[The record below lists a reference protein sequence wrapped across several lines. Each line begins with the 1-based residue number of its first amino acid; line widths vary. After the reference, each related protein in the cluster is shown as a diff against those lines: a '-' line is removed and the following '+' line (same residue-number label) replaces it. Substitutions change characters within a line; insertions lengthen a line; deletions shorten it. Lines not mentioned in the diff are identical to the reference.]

1 MNFLDENNPIA
12 TPIQFGSVNP
22 NRSSSSSY
30 APALNSLPGLQ
41 MTRRGLLRMGA
52 VALGGGVLADLL
64 KHEAEAAG
72 SSVTEKRSVI
82 LLMQKGGPSQLDMWD
97 MKPDAPVEYRGE
109 FSSIA
114 SNIPGYRVCE
124 LMPKLSQMCDRLAIL
139 RTVYHTMMDHG
150 EGMHIA
156 MTGYAPIRN
165 IKASG
170 QQAPSLGSIVSKE
183 LGWRAGLPGY
193 IAVQREIGFG
203 RSAYLGIAH
212 DPFETFGYPTSD
224 GFRVRNLRASDGVN
238 SARESNRR
246 TMLEKFDTL
255 RRDADTSGAIGAMDT
270 YRRQA
275 FELATSPQVQEAFD
289 LGKEDPKVRDRYGRK
304 SNAGQSMLLA
314 RRLVE
319 RGARFVT
326 VATDYDRPWDSHDDN
341 FTAHRQNIQG
351 YDHTVSALLED
362 LEARG
367 LLEQTL
373 VIIGGEF
380 GRTPRINAKA
390 GRDHWPTCYTTVMVG
405 GGIKRGVIL
414 GTSDSLGELPK
425 ERPISIQDVYATMYH
440 QLGIDYT
447 KSYLNEA
454 NRPVQI
460 VNYGEPIQEIL

>member
-1 MNFLDENNPIA
+1 M
-12 TPIQFGSVNP
+12 IQDFAFDSRGTANRLHS
-22 NRSSSSSY
+22 RSSVGSF
-30 APALNSLPGLQ
+30 NGLSNVNLS
-41 MTRRGLLRMGA
+41 RRGFLQLGA
-52 VALGGGVLADLL
+52 VSFGGGALASLL
-64 KHEAEAAG
+64 QAEAAAA
-72 SSVTEKRSVI
+72 SPVEKRSVI
-82 LLMQKGGPSQLDMWD
+82 LLMQKGGPSHLDMWD

-109 FSSIA
+109 FSSIP

-124 LMPKLSQMCDRLAIL
+124 LMPKLSQMCDKLAIL

-183 LGWRAGLPGY
+183 LGWRTGLPGY
-193 IAVQREIGFG
+193 IAVQREMGFG

-224 GFRVRNLRASDGVN
+224 GFKVRNLRSTDGVTTD
-238 SARESNRR
+238 REANRR
-246 TMLEKFDTL
+246 AMLERFDTL

-270 YRRQA
+270 FRRQA
-275 FELATSPQVQEAFD
+275 FDLATSPQVQEAFD
-289 LGKEDPKVRDRYGRK
+289 LSKEDATTRERYGRK

-314 RRLVE
+314 RRLIE

-326 VATDYDRPWDSHDDN
+326 VATDYDKPWDSHVDN
-341 FTAHRQNIQG
+341 FTAHRQNVPA

-362 LEARG
+362 LETRG
-367 LLEQTL
+367 LLDQTL
-373 VIIGGEF
+373 VIIQGEF
-380 GRTPRINAKA
+380 GRTPRINSKA

-405 GGIKRGVIL
+405 GGVKRGAIL
-414 GTSDSLGELPK
+414 GTSDALAELPK

-454 NRPVQI
+454 GRPVPI
-460 VNYGEPIQEIL
+460 VNYGEPIEEII

>member
-1 MNFLDENNPIA
+1 MM
-12 TPIQFGSVNP
+12 
-22 NRSSSSSY
+22 SS
-30 APALNSLPGLQ
+30 LEF
-41 MTRRGLLRMGA
+41 TRRGFLKAGA
-52 VALGGGVLADLL
+52 VSVGGGVLENLL
-64 KHEAEAAG
+64 RNESQAMGAPVAEQ
-72 SSVTEKRSVI
+72 RSVI

-109 FSSIA
+109 FSSIP
-114 SNIPGYRVCE
+114 SNISGYRVCE
-124 LMPKLSQMCDRLAIL
+124 LMPKLAQMCDKLSIL
-139 RTVYHTMMDHG
+139 RTVYHTMTDHG

-165 IKASG
+165 IKSSG

-183 LGWRAGLPGY
+183 LGWRSGLPGY
-193 IAVQREIGFG
+193 IAVQKEMGFG

-224 GFRVRNLRASDGVN
+224 SFRVRNLRSSEGVT
-238 SARESNRR
+238 SARAENRR
-246 TMLEKFDTL
+246 SMLERFDTL
-255 RRDADTSGAIGAMDT
+255 RRDADISGAIGAMDT
-270 YRRQA
+270 FRRQA
-275 FELATSPQVQEAFD
+275 FELSTSPQIQEAFD
-289 LGKEDPKVRDRYGRK
+289 LTKEDAGTRERYGRK

-326 VATDYDRPWDSHDDN
+326 VATEYEKPWDSHEDN
-341 FTAHRQNIQG
+341 FTAHRRNIPG

-362 LEARG
+362 LETRG
-367 LLEQTL
+367 LLDRTL

-390 GRDHWPTCYTTVMVG
+390 GRDHWPTCYTTVLAG
-405 GGIKRGVIL
+405 GGVKRGVIL
-414 GTSDSLGELPK
+414 GESDPLGELPR

-440 QLGIDYT
+440 LLGIDYT

-454 NRPVQI
+454 NRPVPI
-460 VNYGEPIQEIL
+460 VNYGDPIVEIL